1 MNEARVSRLIVA
13 DSMPVMHDAV
23 NEVQR
28 RGPADILRF
37 PNIVKTLAGNGS
49 KALQRCLIDQI
60 SLIRELH
67 GISEVAVVADDLTDY
82 NGTVGHIGRSLNG
95 KWRFELVI
103 PDLGASE
110 FAPGIAKTWGE
121 CTVTCV
127 DYRRPFATARD
138 ALRTPNHYEITI
150 PGAAKCFLEEGPL
163 TAQIFPWLY
172 ERGLLVKVF
181 QHEDCG
187 AYGPELHADSP
198 VELIQHRKDVARFAT
213 LSETHGVRFAGGGL
227 IELSGAI
234 RRF

>member
-1 MNEARVSRLIVA
+1 MNEPRVSRLIVA
-13 DSMPVMHDAV
+13 DSMPVMHAAV

-37 PNIVKTLAGNGS
+37 PDVVKILAGNGS
-49 KALQRCLIDQI
+49 KALQRCLIHQI
-60 SLIRELH
+60 ALIRVLH

-82 NGTVGHIGRSLNG
+82 NGTVGHIGRSIKG
-95 KWRFELVI
+95 KWRFERVI
-103 PDLGASE
+103 PNLDASE
-110 FAPGIAKTWGE
+110 FAPGIAETWGG

-127 DYRRPFATARD
+127 DYRRPFAAVRD
-138 ALRTPNHYEITI
+138 LLRTPNHYEITI

-163 TAQIFPWLY
+163 AAQIFPWLH
-172 ERGLLVKVF
+172 EHRLIVKVL

-198 VELIQHRKDVARFAT
+198 MELTQHKVDVAQFAT
-213 LSETHGVRFAGGGL
+213 LAKMHGVRFAGGGL
-227 IELSGAI
+227 IELARTI